1 MFLSQPFRKGN
12 VNLTVL
18 PLYLHLTLRN
28 VDIEVTGTTVHIP
41 LPPSYILV
49 STDTCA
55 HQDSPLEN
63 VGEELG
69 PFLFLN
75 LPGLLP
81 LDPLLFFLL
90 LPGAVLFLVLCQCL
104 GAFQQCPLS
113 TSGQGPV
120 LTDVAADDISYI
132 QAIGDQK
139 CTTASDSEES
149 DTRFVSVR
157 ECHLCVHN
165 SISLCIYLPKAEQK
179 FTNIMFFFE
188 LLNIIIEIIYLIH
201 MLSLSPRYD
210 LFRFAFPKDFIP
222 KEVND
227 KYQKVLSKNAGV
239 LTTPIDYLNESIQG
253 INIPGISDLT
263 IDQEQHSHNNIS
275 GERLNVEPIRQNT
288 YKTPANPL
296 ANISK
301 EVTVTFRFNQGFYN
315 YFLLY
320 ETIFWKYCKPLDY
333 PNEDYLYIDLMD
345 ETGRVTARIKYYDCH
360 INGIDGIDLNYSKI
374 ERDTGTFD
382 VVFKFNNIDFVFV
395 DEEGN
400 EI

>member
-1 MFLSQPFRKGN
+1 
-12 VNLTVL
+12 
-18 PLYLHLTLRN
+18 
-28 VDIEVTGTTVHIP
+28 
-41 LPPSYILV
+41 
-49 STDTCA
+49 
-55 HQDSPLEN
+55 
-63 VGEELG
+63 
-69 PFLFLN
+69 
-75 LPGLLP
+75 
-81 LDPLLFFLL
+81 
-90 LPGAVLFLVLCQCL
+90 
-104 GAFQQCPLS
+104 
-113 TSGQGPV
+113 
-120 LTDVAADDISYI
+120 
-132 QAIGDQK
+132 
-139 CTTASDSEES
+139 
-149 DTRFVSVR
+149 
-157 ECHLCVHN
+157 
-165 SISLCIYLPKAEQK
+165 
-179 FTNIMFFFE
+179 
-188 LLNIIIEIIYLIH
+188 

-263 IDQEQHSHNNIS
+263 IDQEQHSHNSIS
-275 GERLNVEPIRQNT
+275 GERLNVEPARQNT